1 VLDFRPDSET
11 SNTQPE
17 RLIIDASLKGLR
29 LDASAQFAYSG
40 FGQDTHDLRC
50 VAFLPRGVVGST
62 LAIDGRKRP
71 KEHLE

>member
-1 VLDFRPDSET
+1 MPKPLT
-11 SNTQPE
+11 HNCE
-17 RLIIDASLKGLR
+17 RLIIDAGMKRLR

-40 FGQDTHDLRC
+40 LVRTWDSWALSPFH
-50 VAFLPRGVVGST
+50 FPRGVVGST